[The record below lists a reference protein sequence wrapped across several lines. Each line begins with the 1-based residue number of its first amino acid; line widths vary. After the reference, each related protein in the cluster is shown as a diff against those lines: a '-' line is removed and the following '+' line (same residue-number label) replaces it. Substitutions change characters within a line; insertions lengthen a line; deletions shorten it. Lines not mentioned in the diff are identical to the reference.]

1 MEGTKKLVF
10 LRHSETKKIAARPL
24 SIEGQILAYNL
35 QDRFI
40 IQGIDFQNVFAAS
53 ADRTIQTASI
63 VSGKQ
68 MVYLFTELDIPEEN
82 MGLVLGLYA
91 QHGDAPL
98 QKYIDEG
105 KNIEKLL
112 YDYGGRAWKA
122 IQARMYN
129 GNVLVVGHGVLIN
142 AVVAAA
148 SEYRFPQVVNMT
160 AVQECHG
167 FVVYLSGKI
176 PVRVEKI

>member
-1 MEGTKKLVF
+1 MEGTKKVVF

-40 IQGIDFQNVFAAS
+40 IQGLGFENVFAAS
-53 ADRTIQTASI
+53 ADRTVQTASI

-82 MGLVLGLYA
+82 MGLVLRLYA
-91 QHGDAPL
+91 KYGDAPL

-105 KNIEKLL
+105 QEIENLL
-112 YDYGGRAWKA
+112 YDYGRRAWKA
-122 IQARMYN
+122 IQARMY

-167 FVVYLSGKI
+167 FVVYLSGNI